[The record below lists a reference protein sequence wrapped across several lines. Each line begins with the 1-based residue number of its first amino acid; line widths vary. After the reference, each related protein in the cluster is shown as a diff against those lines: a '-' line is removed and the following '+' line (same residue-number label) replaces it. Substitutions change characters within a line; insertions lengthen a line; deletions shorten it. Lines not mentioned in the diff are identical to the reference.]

1 MAKEEAARGISVAGQ
16 VQYAQMD
23 WSEQADLEL
32 SFPGRWS
39 GARRNGQA
47 DPYGEESRFPTR
59 IKPRFF
65 TPLRSV
71 QNDTIGV
78 LGQPANT

>member
-1 MAKEEAARGISVAGQ
+1 MEVVIFAHSIKECPCSLWTRLTKNCHS
-16 VQYAQMD
+16 
-23 WSEQADLEL
+23 
-32 SFPGRWS
+32 
-39 GARRNGQA
+39 

-78 LGQPANT
+78 LGYPGTP